1 MSHIQR
7 TVALTFVTLLLAAC
21 TPRPVTN
28 SEPVTS
34 TPATRPPVT
43 ESKTTTAATT
53 AMAARTEAECTAAG
67 GQWGYI
73 SRGAKGCNEQYADG
87 GKTCTSNEQC
97 ESQACLATNPM
108 KTTEGKCAGNT
119 FAKTNSCLGRIVSGK
134 RVPFPCP

>member
-7 TVALTFVTLLLAAC
+7 TITLTFITLLLAAC
-21 TPRPVTN
+21 TPKPVTN
-28 SEPVTS
+28 SEPVT
-34 TPATRPPVT
+34 TAPAAQTPVT
-43 ESKTTTAATT
+43 QNKITRAAATTTAA
-53 AMAARTEAECTAAG
+53 RTETECTAAG

-73 SRGAKGCNEQYADG
+73 SRGSKGCNYPYSDG